1 MESEIVPMEKCEN
14 QIVLF
19 ESSDKIVTLDVTIDK
34 ETVWLTQLQMAILF
48 DVERSVISKHISNV
62 FKEKE
67 ADEKSNVH
75 FLHIANSDKPVK
87 QYSLDIIISVGY
99 RVKSKRGIEFRK
111 WANSVLKEFLLKGY
125 SVNQRFER
133 LEQRVS
139 RTEEKIEFFVR
150 TALPPA
156 EGVFF
161 EGQIYDAYE
170 LASKLIK
177 SAVRRI
183 ILIDNYID
191 ESVLTLLDKRGI
203 GVTAEIYTHS
213 PNAQLQLDIQR
224 HDSQYTPIPIH
235 VFTHSHDRFLCIDD
249 TVYHIGASLK
259 DLGKKWFAFSRM
271 EINTESLLEKM

>member
-19 ESSDKIVTLDVTIDK
+19 ESSDKVVTLDVTIDK
-34 ETVWLTQLQMAILF
+34 ETVWLTQLQMAMLF

-150 TALPPA
+150 TALPPV

-170 LASKLIK
+170 LACKLVK

-191 ESVLTLLDKRGI
+191 ESVLTLLDKRGS
-203 GVTAEIYTHS
+203 GVTAEIYTHT

-224 HDSQYTPIPIH
+224 HNSQYTPIPIH

>member
-1 MESEIVPMEKCEN
+1 MEKCEN

-19 ESSDKIVTLDVTIDK
+19 ESSDKVVTLDVTIDK
-34 ETVWLTQLQMAILF
+34 ETVWLTQLQMAMLF
-48 DVERSVISKHISNV
+48 DVSRSVVTRHISNV

-150 TALPPA
+150 TALPPV

-170 LASKLIK
+170 LACKLIK
-177 SAVRRI
+177 SAVHRI

-191 ESVLTLLDKRGI
+191 ESVLTLLDKRGS
-203 GVTAEIYTHS
+203 GVSAEIYTHT
-213 PNAQLQLDIQR
+213 PNAQLQLDIRR